1 MSWVTAEP
9 DFMLTM
15 VAFYDPG
22 FLQVGDILA
31 KDLGGYSTHTWD
43 ERTGNWSRYAHPRGW

>member
-15 VAFYDPG
+15 VAFTILD

-31 KDLGGYSTHTWD
+31 KDLGGYSTYTGR
-43 ERTGNWSRYAHPRGW
+43 RTGELV